1 MPARK
6 NRLGRRVQMVSQPG
20 REDQPLVANPTK
32 NGGRPSGIAAPLSGR
47 ASPPPPVRTPK
58 CHRRKETG
66 TQIDPAL
73 GYPPRMKTRQLGR
86 SGLEVPVLCL
96 GTMTFGL
103 QAERTT
109 AEAIL
114 DSAVGA
120 GLLFLD
126 TADAYP
132 LGGSL
137 ETIGDTESILG
148 DWMRARGNR
157 SRILLATK
165 CFAPTRRGP
174 NAWGL
179 SRQHIIEAVHASL
192 RRLDTDYIDLY
203 QAHGFDPRTP
213 IDETL
218 RAFDDLQRSGKV
230 RYLGCSNY
238 PAWRLA
244 QARSASTQLGFEG
257 YVSVQPR
264 YNLLYREI
272 ETELLPLCRDAGL
285 GVLVYNPLAG
295 GMLSGKYRSGEAPRE
310 GTRFTLGSAA
320 QRYQA
325 RYWHTAQIE
334 AVERLRKEAE
344 LRSLELTSIAIAWVL
359 SQPGISS
366 AIIGASRPE
375 QLSASLSAVEL
386 ELDADLREA
395 CDTVWW
401 QLPRT
406 PVQEG
411 YR

>member
-1 MPARK
+1 
-6 NRLGRRVQMVSQPG
+6 
-20 REDQPLVANPTK
+20 
-32 NGGRPSGIAAPLSGR
+32 
-47 ASPPPPVRTPK
+47 
-58 CHRRKETG
+58 
-66 TQIDPAL
+66 
-73 GYPPRMKTRQLGR
+73 
-86 SGLEVPVLCL
+86 VPVLCM

-103 QAERTT
+103 QAERAT

-114 DSAVGA
+114 DRAA
-120 GLLFLD
+120 EARLLFLD

-137 ETIGDTESILG
+137 DTIGATEQILG
-148 DWMRARGNR
+148 DWMRARANR
-157 SRILLATK
+157 SRVILATK

-179 SRQHIIEAVHASL
+179 SRQHIVEAVDASL
-192 RRLDTDYIDLY
+192 RRLGTDYIDLY

-213 IDETL
+213 IEETL

-244 QARSASTQLGFEG
+244 RAQAAAERLGFEG

-295 GMLSGKYRSGEAPRE
+295 GMLSGKYQSGETPRE

-325 RYWHTAQIE
+325 RYWHATQIE
-334 AVERLRKEAE
+334 AVERLCKEAQA
-344 LRSLELTSIAIAWVL
+344 RSLDLASVAIAWVL
-359 SQPGISS
+359 AQPGISS

-375 QLSASLSAVEL
+375 QLTASLAATDL
-386 ELDADLREA
+386 ELDAELRQA
-395 CDTVWW
+395 CDSVWW

-406 PVQEG
+406 PVQDG